1 MAIRGAGNVTVT
13 YNSQN
18 VTAYIN
24 EFELQQTVD
33 ELEQTSLAST
43 VMEYRPSI
51 ANYSLSLNGDW
62 ALAADNIFG
71 PDIVSPTTRA
81 CSIQIEDGASSVTYA
96 WTVGFLT
103 GFSISGSATDK
114 ITHAPEI
121 RLSGPPTRTVA

>member
-43 VMEYRPSI
+43 VMEYRTSI
-51 ANYSLSLNGDW
+51 ENYSLS
-62 ALAADNIFG
+62 
-71 PDIVSPTTRA
+71 
-81 CSIQIEDGASSVTYA
+81 
-96 WTVGFLT
+96 
-103 GFSISGSATDK
+103 
-114 ITHAPEI
+114 
-121 RLSGPPTRTVA
+121 